1 MVFELESLKYK
12 ISKSENDSR
21 LFKSN
26 LVYNLQTLNRSKRI
40 EDRVVIMFRRV
51 GLQFSKRHY
60 ANSANQVVKQFAVK
74 PKKPTKRWVPITI
87 FGVSFITGWFVTEHM
102 TFTDL
107 MAYWR
112 YESLPQNSEEVKNYK
127 LELYQ
132 RSESLPVVKQLQQ
145 AGYMEVF
152 PDRSKKDLLIDKTL
166 SSPGG
171 VAIPPRFFY
180 NPVTKETVGV
190 YHLGMKLTGY
200 PFIVH
205 GGILATVMEDLMRE
219 SVKFIK
225 SKEGEKTKDLSISYK
240 FPTFANQF
248 VVIRTTKVEEFGK
261 NVKLNVEVTDQS
273 GNRQLVTGRGT
284 FSA

>member
-1 MVFELESLKYK
+1 MFRTAGTRIL
-12 ISKSENDSR
+12 SR
-21 LFKSN
+21 QYAN
-26 LVYNLQTLNRSKRI
+26 AAQQASKR
-40 EDRVVIMFRRV
+40 
-51 GLQFSKRHY
+51 
-60 ANSANQVVKQFAVK
+60 FAVK
-74 PKKPTKRWVPITI
+74 PKKRTNRWVPMTI
-87 FGVSFITGWFVTEHM
+87 FGVSFLTGWYVTEHM

-112 YESLPQNSEEVKNYK
+112 YDSLPQNAEQVKKYK
-127 LELYQ
+127 QELFN
-132 RSESLPVVKQLQQ
+132 RSEQLPVVKQLQQ

-152 PDRSKKDLLIDKTL
+152 PDRSKQVLLIDKAL
-166 SSPGG
+166 STPGG

-180 NPVTKETVGV
+180 DPVRRETVGV

-219 SVKFIK
+219 SVKFLK
-225 SKEGEKTKDLSISYK
+225 SKDGEFTKDLSVSYK

-261 NVKLNVEVTDQS
+261 NVKLSVEVTDQS

-284 FSA
+284 FTT

>member
-1 MVFELESLKYK
+1 
-12 ISKSENDSR
+12 
-21 LFKSN
+21 
-26 LVYNLQTLNRSKRI
+26 
-40 EDRVVIMFRRV
+40 MFREAGTRFMWRQYASSAQKASK
-51 GLQFSKRHY
+51 QFS
-60 ANSANQVVKQFAVK
+60 VK
-74 PKKPTKRWVPITI
+74 PQKKTSRWVPITI
-87 FGVSFITGWFVTEHM
+87 FGVSFLTGWYVTEHM

-112 YESLPQNSEEVKNYK
+112 YDSLPQGSQQVEKYK
-127 LELYQ
+127 QELFN
-132 RSESLPVVKQLQQ
+132 RSEQLPVVKQLQQ

-152 PDRSKKDLLIDKTL
+152 PDRSKEVLLIDKAL
-166 SSPGG
+166 STPGG
-171 VAIPPRFFY
+171 IAIPPRFFY
-180 NPVTKETVGV
+180 DPLRKETVGV

-219 SVKFIK
+219 SVKFVK
-225 SKEGEKTKDLSISYK
+225 SKEGEITKDLSISYK

-284 FSA
+284 FST

>member
-1 MVFELESLKYK
+1 MLRGVGARLLRRQYASAAESA
-12 ISKSENDSR
+12 
-21 LFKSN
+21 
-26 LVYNLQTLNRSKRI
+26 T
-40 EDRVVIMFRRV
+40 
-51 GLQFSKRHY
+51 
-60 ANSANQVVKQFAVK
+60 KQFVVK
-74 PKKPTKRWVPITI
+74 PKQAPKRWVPWTI
-87 FGVSFITGWFVTEHM
+87 FGVSFLTGWMVTEHM

-112 YESLPQNSEEVKNYK
+112 YDSLPQSAEEVKKYK
-127 LELYQ
+127 LELYN
-132 RSESLPVVKQLQQ
+132 RSEQLPVVKQLQL

-152 PDRSKKDLLIDKTL
+152 PDRSKEVLLIDKAL
-166 SSPGG
+166 STPGG

-180 NPVTKETVGV
+180 NPFTKETVGV

-219 SVKFIK
+219 SVKFVRA
-225 SKEGEKTKDLSISYK
+225 KEGEMTKDLSISYK

-261 NVKLNVEVTDQS
+261 NVKLSVEVTDQS

-284 FSA
+284 FVA